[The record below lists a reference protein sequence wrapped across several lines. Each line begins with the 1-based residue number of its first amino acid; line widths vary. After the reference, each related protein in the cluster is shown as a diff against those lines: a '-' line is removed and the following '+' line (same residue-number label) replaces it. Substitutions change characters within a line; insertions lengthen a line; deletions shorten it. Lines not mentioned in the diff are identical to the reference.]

1 MRRRCRTS
9 IRAPGMKAGPR
20 HSLKFRSD
28 IIIVFLLSEI
38 TFSWYYLNNQ
48 YSWSIWTGISTRE
61 TAIVLANAHQE
72 LAEGFKTNNKLS
84 NNRAAIVGSITFL
97 LQIIIFMP
105 DKEYYTYSF
114 DLLGWEA
121 SLPTMLSASQF
132 PTMMQV
138 LSFTLSL
145 FQLWCRSYRSLHHF
159 SNHDAGFIFHFILQS
174 IRFSSSYLPSPPIY
188 EYSTSY
194 LTLPTIY
201 QGSKNLMGSVIWI

>member
-28 IIIVFLLSEI
+28 IIIDFLLSEI
-38 TFSWYYLNNQ
+38 IFSWYYLNNQ

-84 NNRAAIVGSITFL
+84 NNRAAIIGSITFL
-97 LQIIIFMP
+97 LQIIMP
-105 DKEYYTYSF
+105 DKEYYTYRF

-138 LSFTLSL
+138 LSFTSSQFPTMMQVLSFTSSHFPNMMQVLFFTLSL
-145 FQLWCRSYRSLHHF
+145 
-159 SNHDAGFIFHFILQS
+159 SNYDAGLIFHFIIFPTMMQVLS
-174 IRFSSSYLPSPPIY
+174 FTSSY
-188 EYSTSY
+188 
-194 LTLPTIY
+194 
-201 QGSKNLMGSVIWI
+201 NL